1 MLGEGRPPLK
11 WMVQTG
17 TGRDEEK
24 REQQGAR
31 GVERARAQGS
41 GAPDLLTPTSLNR
54 ANLGDV
60 DVVRAL
66 EVISHFWPYPAA

>member
-1 MLGEGRPPLK
+1 
-11 WMVQTG
+11 MVQTG

-24 REQQGAR
+24 PEQRGA
-31 GVERARAQGS
+31 GGERARAQGS
-41 GAPDLLTPTSLNR
+41 GAPGLLTPTSPNR

-66 EVISHFWPYPAA
+66 EAISHFWPYPAA